1 MVTVELRELEA
12 DGIVPYRLPRSA
24 ITGEYELTELGRAPE
39 PALIDTRDWGDVL
52 QEATVWIRLWRSAAV
67 FLTFWD
73 ELSPPYLQQAG
84 PSSFRRPLRNRTKSS

>member
-1 MVTVELRELEA
+1 MVVLRELEA

-39 PALIDTRDWGDVL
+39 PALIDPRDWGDVL
-52 QEATVWIRLWRSAAV
+52 QEATVRIRFWRSAAV
-67 FLTFWD
+67 SLT
-73 ELSPPYLQQAG
+73 LQQAG